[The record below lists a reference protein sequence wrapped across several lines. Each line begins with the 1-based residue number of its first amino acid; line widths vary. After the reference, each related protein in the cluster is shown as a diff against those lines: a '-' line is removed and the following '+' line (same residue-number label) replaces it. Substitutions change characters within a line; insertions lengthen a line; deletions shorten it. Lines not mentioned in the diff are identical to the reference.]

1 MKLAMMPG
9 DTLAP
14 DEVRKE
20 GFEAVQMF
28 FGGGADGDGKV
39 PSAADVDV
47 V

>member
-20 GFEAVQMF
+20 GFEAVQML
-28 FGGGADGDGKV
+28 
-39 PSAADVDV
+39 SLIHI
-47 V
+47 